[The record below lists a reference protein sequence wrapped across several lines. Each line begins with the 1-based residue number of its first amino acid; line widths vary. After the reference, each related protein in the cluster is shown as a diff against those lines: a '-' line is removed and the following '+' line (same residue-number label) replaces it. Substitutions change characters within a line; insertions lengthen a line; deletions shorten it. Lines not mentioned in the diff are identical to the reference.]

1 MNIAYF
7 GSPSISALLL
17 KELLNEKSKDYSISL
32 VVSQPDKPAGKR
44 LEIQSTRVSELAQ
57 AYNIPIFNKTLKFNE
72 VELISLLKEKR
83 IDLCI
88 IFAFG
93 EIISKELLTT
103 PAYGFWN
110 IHPSLLPL
118 YRGPSPIVYTLL
130 LGEKNTG
137 VTLMQLEEKMD
148 SGPIIEQAQTNI
160 ELYEDR
166 NKLEERLTLIGS
178 TLLKENLK
186 KSIINHKIVTK
197 PQNDT
202 SITYTSLIRK
212 EDGYFELPFLQAA
225 ISNTPPSINDLPTIL
240 KIYLEKYSLN
250 KIFLESKNS
259 NEIFYNFYKA
269 LTPWPGIWTI
279 INTPKGKKRL
289 KITKISFSNNLQIE
303 YVQLEGKNE
312 VDFKTF
318 NASYKLLDLK

>member
-17 KELLNEKSKDYSISL
+17 NELLKETNNDYSISL

-44 LEIQSTRVSELAQ
+44 LEIQPTKVSEMAK
-57 AYNIPIFNKTLKFNE
+57 AYHIPVFNKTLQNHE
-72 VELISLLKEKR
+72 DELISLLKEKH
-83 IDLCI
+83 IELCI

-93 EIISKELLTT
+93 EIISKKLLHT
-103 PAYGFWN
+103 PSLGFWN
-110 IHPSLLPL
+110 IHPSLLPM

-130 LGEKNTG
+130 LGEKTTG
-137 VTLMQLEEKMD
+137 VTLMKLEEKMD
-148 SGPIIEQAQTNI
+148 TGPIIEQAATTL
-160 ELYEDR
+160 ELSEDR
-166 NKLEERLTLIGS
+166 KKIEERLTLIGS

-186 KSIINHKIVTK
+186 KTIINHTIDTK

-212 EDGYFELPFLQAA
+212 EDGYFELPFLLNA
-225 ISNTPPSINDLPTIL
+225 IENKTPSMTYVPTIL
-240 KIYLEKYSLN
+240 KRYLEKYSLSHTY
-250 KIFLESKNS
+250 LESKTS
-259 NEIFYNFYKA
+259 EELFYNFYRA
-269 LTPWPGIWTI
+269 LSPWPGIWTI
-279 INTPKGKKRL
+279 INTTKGNKRL
-289 KITKISFSNNLQIE
+289 KITKASFDGNLKIE

-318 NASYKLLDLK
+318 NTSYKLSL